1 MYMIGIDTG
10 GTFTDMFA
18 VSDDRRRH
26 DFKAFTTPDFTDGV
40 LEGLAGLAAG
50 FELSAEQLLAQTELF
65 FFSTTMTTNMVVE
78 GEGAEL
84 GVLTTVGQRDV
95 LHLMGG
101 ARGKTAGLHEA
112 DIKHSAMLDKPEP
125 LAPKRRIR
133 EVRERIDYAGKVV
146 LALNEQDVVSAVDA
160 LVQDGIEALA
170 VCLLWSFRNPVHELR
185 VAELVKERHPQL
197 AVSLSSEVAPRI
209 GEYPR
214 FATTALNAM
223 CAPRFRRYYA
233 RLVQAL
239 QERGLKASPLVMQ
252 ATGGVATP
260 AEAEAKPVLTIGSG
274 PVGGVV
280 GCQVLSRAHG
290 FKSVITA
297 DMGGTSFDVGLVRD
311 GAPLRV
317 SEMTAG
323 RHVFYAPVVDVVS
336 IGKGGGSIAR
346 VQGGRLMVGPES
358 ARATPGPVCYAR
370 GGTRPTVTDADLV
383 LGFLNPDY
391 FLGGR
396 VALDR
401 DGAERAIEEQIAG
414 PLGMSALEAAS
425 GIHEIASAHMSDLI
439 RKKTV
444 EVGYDPRDFALYAF
458 GGAGPVH
465 AHSYARGL
473 GLSEIV
479 VPLGDVAS
487 VYSAYG
493 VLASDVVHT
502 YERHHPAREP
512 FDYRELDGVFEE
524 LEAGA
529 RAQLRD
535 EGFADG
541 EIELARHLDL
551 KYSGQLYEVDIG
563 LDGSL
568 AGGEGE
574 RLAERFSQK
583 YDELY
588 GAGAGYRAA
597 GVEVTNCRLYA
608 TGKTKSVP
616 AVANGSSANGS
627 GAGALAVNGSGATVT
642 AERFGERQV
651 FWPHDRRLIETA
663 IYRPAAGQAIAV
675 EGPAIVELADTSVPV
690 PAGSAATSLQD
701 GSIIIHFR
709 EHDQ

>member
-18 VSDDRRRH
+18 VADDSRRR

-40 LEGLAGLAAG
+40 LDGLEGLAGG
-50 FELSAEQLLAQTELF
+50 FEITTEELLEETELF

-78 GEGAEL
+78 NEGAEL
-84 GVLTTVGQRDV
+84 GVLTTIGQRDV
-95 LHLMGG
+95 LHVMGG
-101 ARGKTAGLHEA
+101 ARGKTAGMHEA

-133 EVRERIDYAGKVV
+133 EVRERIDYAGRVV
-146 LALNEQDVVSAVDA
+146 VALNEKDVVREVDE
-160 LVQDGIEALA
+160 LVAEGIEALA
-170 VCLLWSFRNPVHELR
+170 VCFLWSFRNAAHEQR
-185 VAELVKERHPQL
+185 VAELVAERHPQL
-197 AVSLSSEVAPRI
+197 AVSLSSTVAPRI

-233 RLVQAL
+233 RLVETL
-239 QERGLKASPLVMQ
+239 RERGLKAAPLVMQ

-280 GCQVLSRAHG
+280 GCQVLSAKHG

-346 VQGGRLMVGPES
+346 VIGDRLTVGPES
-358 ARATPGPVCYAR
+358 ARATPGPVCYGR

-383 LGFLNPDY
+383 LGFLNPDF

-396 VALDR
+396 VALDK
-401 DGAERAIEEQIAG
+401 DAAEQAIQEQIAD
-414 PLGMSALEAAS
+414 PLGMTALEAAS

-479 VPLGDVAS
+479 IPLGDVAS

-493 VLASDVVHT
+493 VLSSDVVHT

-512 FDYRELDGVFEE
+512 FDYAELDGVFED
-524 LEAGA
+524 LEKTA
-529 RAQLRD
+529 RAQLD
-535 EGFADG
+535 EEGFTGSDV
-541 EIELARHLDL
+541 ELVRHLDL
-551 KYSGQLYEVDIG
+551 KYSGQLYEVDVRV
-563 LDGSL
+563 DGSL
-568 AGGEGE
+568 AAGAGE
-574 RLAERFSQK
+574 RLAEQFSQK

-588 GAGAGYRAA
+588 GEGAGYRAA
-597 GVEVTNCRLYA
+597 GIEVTNCRLYA
-608 TGKTKSVP
+608 TGRTKSVP
-616 AVANGSSANGS
+616 AAPSTGNGQGTAQPFGS
-627 GAGALAVNGSGATVT
+627 RA
-642 AERFGERQV
+642 V
-651 FWPHDRRLIETA
+651 FWPHDREILETTT
-663 IYRPAAGQAIAV
+663 YRPSAGQAIDV
-675 EGPAIVELADTSVPV
+675 QGPAIVELADTSVPV
-690 PAGSAATSLQD
+690 PPGSSAASLED
-701 GSIIIHFR
+701 GSIIIQFR
-709 EHDQ
+709 EAN